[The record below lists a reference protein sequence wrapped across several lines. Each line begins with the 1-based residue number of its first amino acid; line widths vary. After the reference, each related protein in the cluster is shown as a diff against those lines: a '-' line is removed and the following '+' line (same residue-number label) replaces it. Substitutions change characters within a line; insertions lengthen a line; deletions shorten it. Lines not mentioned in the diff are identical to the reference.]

1 MIFGLNNIIYIYYA
15 IINFPAPSYANL
27 PIFLY
32 IDNLLYIGNLFN
44 IGVSDPDGYIF
55 IGTSK

>member
-44 IGVSDPDGYIF
+44 IGVSDPDG
-55 IGTSK
+55 